1 MKKILWILL
10 FVALVAGFYWGLK
23 WYRNSLP
30 LPEGYVSM
38 EFPLKDGR
46 YMIVQSGKFG
56 NIHTSPVEKYAL
68 DIVKEPPISSLFK
81 FRKAALADD
90 VTYGTKIYSPCKG
103 YVKDLRNG
111 VDDQPIGIK
120 DPSMGGGNY
129 LIIGCD
135 GFDVM
140 LAHIKKDTFL
150 VNVKD
155 QVSVGQEL
163 AQIGNSGNTDG
174 PHLHLM
180 AYIWNED
187 NTEKIP
193 VPMAFDGKLL
203 YRYDIV
209 SY

>member
-10 FVALVAGFYWGLK
+10 LITLIAGIYYGLK
-23 WYRNSLP
+23 WYRNNLP
-30 LPEGYVSM
+30 LPDNYVSL
-38 EFPLKDGR
+38 EFPLKDGS
-46 YMIVQSGKFG
+46 YMITQSGKFG
-56 NIHTSPVEKYAL
+56 IIHASSVEKYAL

-81 FRKAALADD
+81 FRKADLEDD
-90 VTYGTKIYSPCKG
+90 VTYGTKLYSPCKG
-103 YVKDLRNG
+103 YIKELRNG

-120 DPSMGGGNY
+120 DPSMGGGNL
-129 LIIGCD
+129 LIINCN

-150 VNVKD
+150 VKIDD
-155 QVSVGQEL
+155 QVEAGQEL

-180 AYIWNED
+180 AYRWTDD

-193 VPMAFDGKLL
+193 MSMVFDGKLM